1 MQKYIDLAF
10 FLVIFTEVWHTKHF
24 IGNLNTYYRC
34 QPNFRPISR
43 INSVELRKTPYSAP
57 SHHNL
62 SQLPPNCEAVIASI
76 TAPPRLAARL
86 RELGFLPGQPLRV
99 LRAGSALI
107 VQIGES
113 RLALRRND
121 AAAIHLVP

>member
-1 MQKYIDLAF
+1 M
-10 FLVIFTEVWHTKHF
+10 
-24 IGNLNTYYRC
+24 
-34 QPNFRPISR
+34 
-43 INSVELRKTPYSAP
+43 ELRKTPYSATT
-57 SHHNL
+57 HLDL
-62 SQLPPNCEAVIASI
+62 SQLPPNCEAVIAAI
-76 TAPPRLAARL
+76 TAPPQLAARL

-99 LRAGSALI
+99 LRAGSSLI